1 MVLGAA
7 VERTAVS
14 ALVEVKGSA
23 ALPTRRGAIAGLLA
37 TAGTLIAGCSQS
49 LQSLSSA
56 SPPQS
61 AQAPQSATIGGG
73 QVKAGLILPL
83 SAPGNAGV
91 AGQAMRNAAEMAI
104 AEFNNPNIALLVKD
118 DGGTAEAA
126 RLGAQQAIEEG
137 AEIILGPLFA
147 QSVGFVG
154 QMARARNVPVIA
166 FSTDANVASN
176 GVYLLS
182 FLPESDVD
190 RIVQYAASTG
200 KRSYVALTPDNAYGT
215 VVEAAFKQ
223 AVSRR
228 SGSQIVAIE
237 RYPHDKAA
245 MANPIRSIA
254 QASARADS
262 LFIPDG
268 GDAVPDVAQA
278 LVADGVNVKRLQLLG
293 TGLWDDPRIYAAPA
307 LDGGWYAAPDGV
319 GYRNFSARYRSR
331 YNQDPVRTATLA
343 YDAVALVA
351 ALVKTQ
357 GPQRFSQQVLT
368 NPSGFTGIDGL
379 FRFRADGTNERGLA
393 VLRVST
399 AGAQIVS
406 PPLRSFSGSGI

>member
-1 MVLGAA
+1 
-7 VERTAVS
+7 VS
-14 ALVEVKGSA
+14 AQLQVQASA
-23 ALPTRRGAIAGLLA
+23 ELPTRRRSIAGLLA
-37 TAGTLIAGCSQS
+37 TAGALVAGCSQNS
-49 LQSLSSA
+49 QYLSSA

-61 AQAPQSATIGGG
+61 PQTPQTATIGTG

-83 SAPGNAGV
+83 SGPGNAGI

-104 AEFNNPNIALLVKD
+104 SEFNGPNLQLLVKD
-118 DGGTAEAA
+118 DGGAAEAA
-126 RLGAQQAIEEG
+126 RLGAQQALDEG

-154 QMARARNVPVIA
+154 QVARPRNVPVIA
-166 FSTDANVASN
+166 FSTDANVASS
-176 GVYLLS
+176 GIYLLS

-190 RIVQYAASTG
+190 RIVQYATSTG
-200 KRSYVALTPDNAYGT
+200 KHSYAALIPDNPYGT

-223 AVSRR
+223 AVARR
-228 SGSQIVAIE
+228 SGSQVVAIE

-245 MANPIRSIA
+245 MATPIRSIA
-254 QASARADS
+254 QASARADA

-278 LVADGVNVKRLQLLG
+278 LAAGGVNLKRLQLLG

-319 GYRNFSARYRSR
+319 GYRNFSTRYRAR

-379 FRFRADGTNERGLA
+379 FRFRTDGTNERGLA
-393 VLRVST
+393 VLRVSS
-399 AGAQIVS
+399 AGVQTVA
-406 PPLRSFSGSGI
+406 PALRSFGAGSAT